1 MRSSKQRS
9 RSKQNRPRPVG
20 NIINR
25 VFDSSGPD
33 GKVRGTPQ
41 QIIEKYQ
48 ILARDAQL
56 SNDRVAAENFLQH
69 AEHYTRMLAEATREM
84 NAEAEARRIAQEA
97 QNQREQQQREQQQRE
112 QQQQRDRQAA
122 EAQAREGQGRDGQ
135 NRDNQNRDGQN
146 RDNQSRDNQ
155 SRDRQNNQGNAPRA
169 DTRPDAEPRQRDD
182 RRDNRQ
188 GAPYGDMEQAADNSA
203 RDRTAVDGEDPRG
216 VDAAQGGE
224 STLVKTPEN
233 LDASDQPPARNV
245 RKRAPRAPKAADG
258 TPGSDAA
265 AAKADAPKEPKH
277 VATGEKPAP
286 RKRAPRKPKVV
297 DADSTSDARSDQ
309 SSAAE

>member
-97 QNQREQQQREQQQRE
+97 QQQRDQQQRDQQQQREQQH
-112 QQQQRDRQAA
+112 RDRQA
-122 EAQAREGQGRDGQ
+122 GDQ
-135 NRDNQNRDGQN
+135 NNRDGN
-146 RDNQSRDNQ
+146 
-155 SRDRQNNQGNAPRA
+155 SRDRQGAQPNVPKADPRSENDAQSRDGQPSDAQTRDSQPRDSQSRDGQPRDGQRDARHSGQRSGA
-169 DTRPDAEPRQRDD
+169 DTAAASGAGRD
-182 RRDNRQ
+182 
-188 GAPYGDMEQAADNSA
+188 
-203 RDRTAVDGEDPRG
+203 TAIGEDPRG
-216 VDAAQGGE
+216 DMDGD
-224 STLVKTPEN
+224 SNLVNTPESRVMTD
-233 LDASDQPPARNV
+233 LGSDQPPVRNT
-245 RKRAPRAPKAADG
+245 RKRPARVVKSTDNADADAADSAVAPAQ
-258 TPGSDAA
+258 TSE
-265 AAKADAPKEPKH
+265 ADA
-277 VATGEKPAP
+277 KPAV
-286 RKRAPRKPKVV
+286 RKRAPRKPKPTETVKE
-297 DADSTSDARSDQ
+297 DDNIRSDQ
-309 SSAAE
+309 SAAE